1 MALIKVREMKNE
13 RKFDSMQTPAYKKS
27 VEQLKAAFQQ
37 VEKVLNDEGLELVL
51 DARGDYM
58 LAAIPAAIA
67 QDVAELTEKEVT
79 DLLDNS
85 IGVMPNHLVTLLK

>member
-27 VEQLKAAFQQ
+27 VEQLKTAFKQ
-37 VEKVLNDEGLELVL
+37 VEKVLDDEGLELVL
-51 DARGDYM
+51 DTRGDYV

-67 QDVAELTEKEVT
+67 QDVSEFTDKEVT
-79 DLLDNS
+79 NLLDNS
-85 IGVMPNHLVTLLK
+85 LSVMPNHLVTLLK

>member
-67 QDVAELTEKEVT
+67 QDVSELTEKEIT

>member
-13 RKFDSMQTPAYKKS
+13 RKFDSLQTPAYKKS

-67 QDVAELTEKEVT
+67 QDVSELTEKEIT